1 MVGVLA
7 SDASSH
13 ARVLRSRPQRSVL
26 VGLFTSVALLAPVLC
41 LAFGACQRAQPM
53 QLPAPLTL
61 TLPCPRPMLPCPPP
75 VQVCERVLLEL
86 NPATA
91 YTFPAFHTRIQ
102 EPYNYYAF
110 GQRYIRWVGAGAERS
125 GSAALQLVSMC
136 FTNAT
141 AAAGMPAA
149 TPCPALPCMPSHPA
163 CPAMFP
169 VPAFL
174 PTCLHALPACLPA
187 GGWLTS
193 LTPCWAAP
201 TALPRSTASW
211 RRVRGR
217 GEWGWLHACG

>member
-1 MVGVLA
+1 
-7 SDASSH
+7 
-13 ARVLRSRPQRSVL
+13 
-26 VGLFTSVALLAPVLC
+26 
-41 LAFGACQRAQPM
+41 M

-125 GSAALQLVSMC
+125 GSAALQLVSIC

-149 TPCPALPCMPSHPA
+149 TPCPALPCPA
-163 CPAMFP
+163 CRHTLPALLCSLCLP
-169 VPAFL
+169 SCRHAFT
-174 PTCLHALPACLPA
+174 PCLPACRGLVDFPHSVLGRADRFAEINRQLEA
-187 GGWLTS
+187 GAWAGRVGLAACVWLIF
-193 LTPCWAAP
+193 
-201 TALPRSTASW
+201 W
-211 RRVRGR
+211 RRAAMTGAAAWRHGSK
-217 GEWGWLHACG
+217 ACARSLRPPYCSLRPICPACLTMLQART